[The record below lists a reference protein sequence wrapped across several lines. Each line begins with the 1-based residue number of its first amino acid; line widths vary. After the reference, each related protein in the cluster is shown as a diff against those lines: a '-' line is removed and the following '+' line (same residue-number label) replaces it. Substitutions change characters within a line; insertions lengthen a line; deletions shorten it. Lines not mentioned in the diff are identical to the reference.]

1 MAGHS
6 VVQAPS
12 GDRGEVVVG
21 FGDTGNRPAPM
32 AATDADAR
40 PPNGSHT
47 ASPSPVAAGAEVRE
61 GPGRVGDARQCWRQR
76 HGVAE
81 LMDHRMITTTQ
92 GYYRIGA
99 ERRREAVDRVTT
111 MQFDQHG
118 NRVWRQAGV
127 MLDSEHQRRAVGEV
141 AVTYGGCSEPANVAA
156 DGQDCLSS

>member
-12 GDRGEVVVG
+12 GDLGEVVVG

-76 HGVAE
+76 HGVARAYGPPA
-81 LMDHRMITTTQ
+81 DHHHS
-92 GYYRIGA
+92 GLLPH
-99 ERRREAVDRVTT
+99 RRREAVDRVTT

-141 AVTYGGCSEPANVAA
+141 AVPYGGCSEPANVAA

>member
-1 MAGHS
+1 
-6 VVQAPS
+6 
-12 GDRGEVVVG
+12 
-21 FGDTGNRPAPM
+21 
-32 AATDADAR
+32 
-40 PPNGSHT
+40 
-47 ASPSPVAAGAEVRE
+47 
-61 GPGRVGDARQCWRQR
+61 
-76 HGVAE
+76 
-81 LMDHRMITTTQ
+81 MDHRLITTTQ

-141 AVTYGGCSEPANVAA
+141 AVPYGGCSEPANVAA